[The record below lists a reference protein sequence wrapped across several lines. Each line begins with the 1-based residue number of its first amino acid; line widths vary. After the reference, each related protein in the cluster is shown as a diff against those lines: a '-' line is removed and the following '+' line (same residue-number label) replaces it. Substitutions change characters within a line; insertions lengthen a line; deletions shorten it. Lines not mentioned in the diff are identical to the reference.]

1 MGWQGSGGLAV
12 ATSGSTIW
20 FGGVLLFLAGI
31 GEFLLGNNFPMIVF
45 LSYGA
50 HLMAYATTFSK
61 STLDGIGIYE
71 MRHILTKLIVPFFN
85 AVGFFN
91 PDGSGLG
98 SPGAKNQTPVFY
110 ASFGE

>member
-61 STLDGIGIYE
+61 WSIYNAALEIETFSDST
-71 MRHILTKLIVPFFN
+71 
-85 AVGFFN
+85 
-91 PDGSGLG
+91 
-98 SPGAKNQTPVFY
+98 
-110 ASFGE
+110 